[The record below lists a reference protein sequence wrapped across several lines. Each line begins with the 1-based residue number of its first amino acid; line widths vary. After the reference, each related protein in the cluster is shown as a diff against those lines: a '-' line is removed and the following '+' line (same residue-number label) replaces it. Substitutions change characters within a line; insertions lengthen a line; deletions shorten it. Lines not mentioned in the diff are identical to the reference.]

1 MERAEE
7 RNMMEA
13 YMAPRRGG
21 DANARGGN
29 DLFGFV
35 VKDAPWNGGRGGGQ
49 KNRPPP
55 SSANSGNQ
63 KSAESV
69 PDAGNE
75 SEFPDLGMKAAGNGQ
90 GKAWG
95 PWGNH

>member
-21 DANARGGN
+21 NSNGRGEN
-29 DLFGFV
+29 DIFGFV
-35 VKDAPWNGGRGGGQ
+35 VKDAPWNGGRGGGGQ
-49 KNRPPP
+49 KNHPPPP
-55 SSANSGNQ
+55 SADNK
-63 KSAESV
+63 KSEFV

-75 SEFPDLGMKAAGNGQ
+75 SEFPDLGMKGAANGQ